1 MRWKRHTDLRDP
13 TPSSGCMVGHE
24 AAVHA
29 MVNGLEIGRST
40 CMTLQPARQ
49 ASCCITL
56 SKPGRSKQV
65 QDRAARELAKWD
77 LPCQQLRFSWQL
89 FSHGNPGRAAAG
101 SHLRLRGLRQLSF
114 GRTGDPLR
122 SSICLRIASA
132 TETYALAEAELGAAL
147 TTGSPPS
154 APSRISMF
162 RGTWRGEGFV
172 GFEGEA
178 WQMAGDDVSWDARGG
193 PLVTTA
199 QVRHI
204 RAPLTTLVAALCLP
218 SNCDGRAYSLV
229 LS

>member
-56 SKPGRSKQV
+56 SKTGRSKQV

-132 TETYALAEAELGAAL
+132 TETYALAEAELGAEL

-154 APSRISMF
+154 APSRMSMF
-162 RGTWRGEGFV
+162 RGTWRGEGFRRCR
-172 GFEGEA
+172 
-178 WQMAGDDVSWDARGG
+178 RGG
-193 PLVTTA
+193 
-199 QVRHI
+199 
-204 RAPLTTLVAALCLP
+204 VA
-218 SNCDGRAYSLV
+218 NGRRRCVMGRKRWATRNGDTGSTQ
-229 LS
+229 